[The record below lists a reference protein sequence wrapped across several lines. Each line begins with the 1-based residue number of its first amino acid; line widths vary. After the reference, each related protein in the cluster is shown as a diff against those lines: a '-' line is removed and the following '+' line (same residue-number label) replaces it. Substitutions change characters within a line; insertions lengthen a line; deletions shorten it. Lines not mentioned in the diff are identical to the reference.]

1 MDDVIIEMI
10 HLRASIKLL
19 SAECRARA
27 DHLHI
32 MAKAPI
38 WCYFVDI
45 IAEKFLD
52 NLYHLQEEHN

>member
-1 MDDVIIEMI
+1 MDDVIIETN

-32 MAKAPI
+32 EARANI
-38 WCYFVDI
+38 YNYFANI
-45 IAEKFLD
+45 IAEEIPD
-52 NLYHLQEEHN
+52 NLHRV

>member
-1 MDDVIIEMI
+1 MGTQMDDVIIEMI

-32 MAKAPI
+32 EARANI
-38 WCYFVDI
+38 YNYFANI
-45 IAEKFLD
+45 IAEEIPD
-52 NLYHLQEEHN
+52 NLHRE